1 MRKQTRRRNQDL
13 NMEHFMFAK
22 IAFEIFRT
30 QRRKEVLKSG
40 DENWPAFINLG
51 EVYTESKNGHLDTI
65 RPPDPTPYQA
75 SLF

>member
-1 MRKQTRRRNQDL
+1 
-13 NMEHFMFAK
+13 MEHFMFAK

-51 EVYTESKNGHLDTI
+51 EVYTESKNGHLDPI
-65 RPPDPTPYQA
+65 GPPDPTPYQT